1 MPLLDTVLVNA
12 ESGAGIVYYILP
24 VTTTLRFGDMELC
37 DLRFHDQGSLRGN
50 AVFYYVVFY
59 KVICRLQ

>member
-24 VTTTLRFGDMELC
+24 VTTTLRFGDMELS
-37 DLRFHDQGSLRGN
+37 DLRFRD
-50 AVFYYVVFY
+50 
-59 KVICRLQ
+59 